1 MQCNY
6 LQGLQ
11 RPSCNTPVLRMQL
24 QGGGALVCSNGSK
37 TMQSDKLGAVQ
48 RAGCD
53 TPAVRALLGSGG
65 PTDASL
71 MQFLGVLEQRTH
83 ELMQVIPG
91 CSHPHAWCVNAL
103 VLPPDAPHILA

>member
-1 MQCNY
+1 M
-6 LQGLQ
+6 
-11 RPSCNTPVLRMQL
+11 
-24 QGGGALVCSNGSK
+24 
-37 TMQSDKLGAVQ
+37 MQSDELRAVQ

-83 ELMQVIPG
+83 ELMQVTG
-91 CSHPHAWCVNAL
+91 VFAFTQA
-103 VLPPDAPHILA
+103 